1 MDINFMLN
9 HPDEEQV
16 SYVPIEEEILE
27 QITNAVPLA
36 EDDDGN
42 DISETQPVYVDDVA
56 PMLNQLHNFWLQ

>member
-56 PMLNQLHNFWLQ
+56 AMLNQLHNFWLQ